1 MRLNFRAMENYGNGG
16 AEIKAATANRVELIQ
31 MLFDGLIDN
40 FNMAKGHIQ
49 HKNIVEKGR
58 ALQRASRILVS
69 LKGALDF
76 EKGGELAMNLNELY
90 AYVIRRIIHINAQN
104 DLEALAEVHSLM
116 SEIREAWRE
125 LPSLIP
131 ANLLHTHH

>member
-1 MRLNFRAMENYGNGG
+1 MRLNFRAMESYGNGT

-31 MLFDGLIDN
+31 MLFDGLLDN
-40 FNMAKGHIQ
+40 LMAAKGHIE
-49 HKNIVEKGR
+49 HKNIAEKGR
-58 ALQRASRILVS
+58 CLQRASRILVA

-76 EKGGELAMNLNELY
+76 EKGGELALNLNELY
-90 AYVIRRIIHINAQN
+90 AYVLRRVIIVNAQN

-116 SEIREAWRE
+116 SEIRDAWRE

-131 ANLLHTHH
+131 ASLIHTHH

>member
-40 FNMAKGHIQ
+40 FNMAKGHIE
-49 HKNIVEKGR
+49 HKNIAEKGR

-76 EKGGELAMNLNELY
+76 EKGGELAVNLNELY

-116 SEIREAWRE
+116 GEIRDAWRE

-131 ANLLHTHH
+131 ANLLQTRH